1 MQSESRFIERKS
13 IVALMDPTL
22 ISSLHKVKQEG
33 QFGREFSSDARWIW
47 IRGEEAPVNAFVD
60 FQGSFQLAS
69 SPSEAHVLISADSRY
84 RLHVNGHLVGT
95 GPARSYPGHYEFDR
109 HDVTPLLKA
118 GRNVLDVRV
127 HHWGEGTFHGLVL
140 RAGLIC
146 EVQSEDGLLLS
157 SSGEWRARPAAAYK
171 FPTPRIACQLGFEE
185 QVDLALEHG
194 AIDGRIASGKG
205 WAPVVEIGPAEVSPW
220 GLLTMRTIPLLGGDT
235 VSPVAVR
242 ECGDMKNG
250 ELVLPLRAGPDL
262 GCDWKA
268 ANSEQVDGVFA
279 ARFFAKKGGT
289 LRVRRSAMYGGP
301 IRIFVDGRE
310 LVLRQGRFDLEGDVL
325 IRRGDHLL
333 LVDWK
338 GTTHDTDVGISL
350 SGVEGLQPRDF
361 EEFAHARW
369 IFARPGKLRSQI
381 RQAASPRS
389 LIRCGA
395 AWSPVSS
402 SHAPEHDVYMAL
414 STRVPARDSLPVERM
429 LPVRIASRADNH
441 PQRVVLDFGAQCFGW
456 IEMEMIAGEGSVV
469 ELMGIEARGGDG
481 PQLTEMTNNT
491 ARIVC
496 RQGKQTFRS
505 FVARGFRYLIL
516 DIVARKRAFELL
528 GARVREETYPW
539 KPQGRFLC
547 SDTRLNQIHQ
557 LCAHTL
563 RMSSMDVFVDATY
576 EQALWVGDTCSM
588 LIPIHYHIQGE
599 QLLPERCLRL
609 IARSLDRTP
618 LVNSQVPSSWEDRLI
633 PNWSFFWV
641 AGVRAN
647 YMYSGNVDFVRELL
661 PSLWKQAGYIEQSLD
676 EEGLFALH
684 ERVWHFLDW
693 NGTADDHRENQK
705 VVYCHENCLAL
716 ASIQDTAWLAEQAGN
731 PKVASGCHALARRLR
746 EAIRKFFWL
755 PEKKAFGET
764 RVNGETSALITSS
777 TQICALRAGLFAQPA
792 EMAEKVLAPPDG
804 MVPTGTPWMWSLGGL
819 EACLNHSA
827 AGVYQGISS
836 HWGRMLDR
844 GATSAWEMF
853 EGRHRPGLPTRS
865 WCHGW
870 SAGPAWL
877 LPAFALGVRPTSPGW
892 KSVVI
897 DPQPGHLQW
906 AEGTV
911 PTPHGN
917 IRVKW
922 ELRNGKCHVE
932 YEAPPEISV
941 TV

>member
-1 MQSESRFIERKS
+1 M
-13 IVALMDPTL
+13 APTFMN
-22 ISSLHKVKQEG
+22 SPQKVKQEVQCG
-33 QFGREFSSDARWIW
+33 NEFSPDAKWIW
-47 IRGEEAPVNAFVD
+47 IPGEEAPVNAFVD
-60 FQGSFQLAS
+60 FQTVFQLVQI
-69 SPSEAHVLISADSRY
+69 PSGAHVLISADSRY

-95 GPARSYPGHYEFDR
+95 GPARNYPGHYEFDR

-118 GRNVLDVRV
+118 GQNVLDVRV

-157 SSGEWRARPAAAYK
+157 SSGEWRARPAAAYQ

-205 WAPVVEIGPAEVSPW
+205 WAAAVEIGPAGLKPW
-220 GLLTMRTIPLLGGDT
+220 GPLSLRTIPLLGGDT
-235 VSPVAVR
+235 SSPVGVL

-250 ELVLPLRAGPDL
+250 ELVLPLRAGPNL
-262 GCDWKA
+262 GCDGKA

-279 ARFFAKKGGT
+279 TRFFVDQGGV

-301 IRIFVDGRE
+301 IRVFVDGSE
-310 LVLRQGRFDLEGDVL
+310 LVLRQGRFDHEAEVVV
-325 IRRGDHLL
+325 RRGDHLL

-350 SGVEGLQPRDF
+350 SGVGGLELRSF
-361 EEFAHARW
+361 EEFPEARW
-369 IFARPGKLRSQI
+369 IFARPGNLRPQI
-381 RQAASPRS
+381 RKATSPRS
-389 LIRCGA
+389 LMRGRV
-395 AWSPVSS
+395 AWTPVSP
-402 SHAPEHDVYMAL
+402 SHAPKHDVYMSL
-414 STRVPARDSLPVERM
+414 STREPARDVQPVESM
-429 LPVRIASRADNH
+429 LPVRIAPRADDH
-441 PQRVVLDFGAQCFGW
+441 PQRVILDFGAQCFGL
-456 IEMEMIAGEGSVV
+456 IELEMVAGQGAVV
-469 ELMGIEARGGDG
+469 KMMGIEARGDDG

-496 RQGKQTFRS
+496 RQGKQTFQS

-516 DIVARKRAFELL
+516 DIVSRKGVFELL

-563 RMSSMDVFVDATY
+563 RLSSMDVFVDATY

-588 LIPIHYHIQGE
+588 LIPLHHYLQGE
-599 QLLPERCLRL
+599 NLLPERCLRL
-609 IARSLDRTP
+609 IAQSLERTP

-641 AGVRAN
+641 SGVRSN
-647 YMYSGNVDFVRELL
+647 YEYSGNLDFVRELL
-661 PSLWKQAGYIEQSLD
+661 PSLWKQSGFVEQSLD
-676 EEGLFALH
+676 QEGLFTLH
-684 ERVWHFLDW
+684 EQVWHFLDW
-693 NGTADDHRENQK
+693 NGTADDHRKNQK
-705 VVYCHENCLAL
+705 AAYCHENCLAL

-731 PKVASGCHALARRLR
+731 LKVASSCHALAKRLR
-746 EAIRKFFWL
+746 GAIRKRFWL
-755 PEKKAFGET
+755 PGKQAFGET
-764 RVNGETSALITSS
+764 RVDGKTSPLVTSS
-777 TQICALRAGLFAQPA
+777 TQICALRAGLFPNSSVAA
-792 EMAEKVLAPPDG
+792 RKVLAPG
-804 MVPTGTPWMWSLGGL
+804 SGWVPTGTPWMWSLGAW
-819 EACLNHSA
+819 EACLHHSA
-827 AGVYQGISS
+827 DAVYNGIAS
-836 HWGRMLDR
+836 HWGKMLDR

-870 SAGPAWL
+870 SAGPAWI

-892 KSVVI
+892 KTVVI
-897 DPQPGHLQW
+897 DPQPGHLLW

-917 IRVKW
+917 ISVKW
-922 ELRNGKCHVE
+922 EMRDGKCHIE

-941 TV
+941 VVGSAL